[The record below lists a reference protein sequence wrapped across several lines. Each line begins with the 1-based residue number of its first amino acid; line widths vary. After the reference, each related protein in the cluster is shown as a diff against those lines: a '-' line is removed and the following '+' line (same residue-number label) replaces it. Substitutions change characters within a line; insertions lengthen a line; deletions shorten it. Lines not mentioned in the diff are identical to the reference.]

1 MKFVYERVLKPY
13 GRGGGGVSE
22 AEEKGRRRRAEQAV
36 MSNLLLRRDD
46 VVNLCK
52 YVSMRVCGLNRI
64 SLI

>member
-1 MKFVYERVLKPY
+1 MKFVYEPY

-22 AEEKGRRRRAEQAV
+22 AEEKGRRRRAEQAE